1 MDNSGHQTDQQT
13 EWARELRQMAI
24 KAEKRLWN
32 QFRLGNKLG
41 LKIRRQH
48 PFGPYFF
55 DFYCF
60 KAKLALEI
68 DGSSH
73 EGCED
78 YDARRDAY
86 ALSRGVKT
94 LRFSPRVA
102 DQDIDLFAAW
112 FREECNKRFDELKE
126 K

>member
-1 MDNSGHQTDQQT
+1 MNWGISRTNKT
-13 EWARELRQMAI
+13 ERARELRQIAI
-24 KAEKRLWN
+24 NAEKRLWY
-32 QFRLGNKLG
+32 QFRLGNVTG

-48 PFGPYFF
+48 PFGPYYL
-55 DFYCF
+55 DFYCH

-68 DGSSH
+68 DGSTH
-73 EGCED
+73 EFRED
-78 YDARRDAY
+78 HDARRDAY
-86 ALSRGVKT
+86 LLSSGVVT

-112 FREECNKRFDELKE
+112 FREVGEKRFEQLKQ